1 MEERTYKLMNSAG
14 AISIAVGV
22 ITIVIGIAVGII
34 LLINGGKLLAG
45 KSKLIF

>member
-1 MEERTYKLMNSAG
+1 MEEKTYKLMNSAG
-14 AISIAVGV
+14 AVNIAVGV
-22 ITIVIGIAVGII
+22 IMIVICMAIGII